1 MIRDDDAVRG
11 AAGLAGVL
19 VLACACALPLRA
31 QVTQQPIVQPKQPP
45 PRPIQ
50 APPRGPVGDLVI
62 VAVTVSDNQ
71 SMATGSVASVTAQV
85 RIRNSGSSSVVY
97 PIGKAFARGDAAK
110 AGGIAFQQ
118 VSTNRTDTIK
128 PGEERTASLLGDPC
142 APAGAVTFRID
153 PDNAVPEASEAN
165 NGFVVPLVKP
175 YATGDMVAGGVW
187 LEAQSPASKLT
198 NPPTQVAPPNVVP
211 IQYSADL
218 VVSFKNP
225 GPGLLVVCPNAPAGF
240 RETQSPVSGKRGL
253 RTWRFPLPDN
263 LVPPPERPVR
273 YRPGNT
279 VIMMR
284 IVDAFLPG
292 ELQPGTYTWSTVLN
306 PDGSIN
312 EASNANNTSTTT
324 FKVTLPG
331 Q

>member
-31 QVTQQPIVQPKQPP
+31 QVTQPPPVLQPKQPP
-45 PRPIQ
+45 RMIQ
-50 APPRGPVGDLVI
+50 VPQGPLGDLVI
-62 VAVTVSDNQ
+62 LGVTVTDNQ
-71 SMATGSVASVTAQV
+71 SMATGSVAGVTAQV
-85 RIRNSGSSSVVY
+85 RIRNSGAA
-97 PIGKAFARGDAAK
+97 PIVFPPGKAFIRTNA
-110 AGGIAFQQ
+110 IAFQG
-118 VSTNRTDTIK
+118 VNTNRTDTIQV
-128 PGEERTASLLGDPC
+128 GEEETVSVPGDPC
-142 APAGAVTFRID
+142 AARGAVTFKID
-153 PDNAVPEASEAN
+153 PENLVPEASETN
-165 NGFVVPLVKP
+165 NSFTVPVKP
-175 YATGDMVAGGVW
+175 YATGDMVADAVW

-225 GPGLLVVCPNAPAGF
+225 GPGLLLVCPDAPAGF
-240 RETQSPVSGKRGL
+240 RETQSPVSGRHGL
-253 RTWRFPLPDN
+253 RTWRFPVPDN

-273 YRPGNT
+273 YRPGNNI
-279 VIMMR
+279 IMMR

-292 ELQPGTYTWSTVLN
+292 ELQPGTYTWSALLN
-306 PDGSIN
+306 PEGRIN
-312 EASNANNTSTTT
+312 EASSANNALTAT